1 MTKPTRNNTA
11 WTAVEDQYIRE
22 SRDVSAT
29 VVAAALKRS
38 LYAVYERRRK
48 LKALDL
54 EDSYTH
60 VHVTGPT
67 EIINTEAREAVAPY
81 TGPIYVLT
89 DDMLRKFNLFEPV
102 TGSIYAAENPSL
114 WQRIRRLF
122 KK

>member
-1 MTKPTRNNTA
+1 MTKPTRNRVA

-22 SRDVSAT
+22 NAGVNAT

-38 LYAVYERRRK
+38 KYAVYERRRL
-48 LKALDL
+48 LKARDR
-54 EDSYTH
+54 DDNY

-67 EIINTEAREAVAPY
+67 EIINTETREAVAPY
-81 TGPIYVLT
+81 TGPTHVLT

-114 WQRIRRLF
+114 WQRIKRLF

>member
-22 SRDVSAT
+22 SRDVNAT

-38 LYAVYERRRK
+38 LYAIYERRRK

-67 EIINTEAREAVAPY
+67 EIINTEAREAVAPSPAERFRI
-81 TGPIYVLT
+81 GGLV
-89 DDMLRKFNLFEPV
+89 EPV